1 MCAKPLVLVV
11 VVGET
16 ARAANWG
23 LNGCARQTTPQR
35 ERLGVVNFSDVRSCG
50 TNTEVSLPCMF
61 APVGRRDCSEAR
73 IRGSESLLHVLARAG
88 VAVHWRDNQSGCKGV
103 CDGLPNDTVSAV
115 NAPGLC
121 QDGRCLDEGLI
132 HDLDQRLESAKG
144 AQLMVL
150 HQPGNH
156 GPSYFRRYPPP
167 AFARHLPECRD
178 DDLRRC
184 SVEEIVNAYDNAIL
198 YTDHLLASTIAKLA
212 AHADKVD
219 SVLLY
224 VSDHGESLGEKGLF
238 LHGVPWAIGP
248 DEQTKVPM
256 VMWWSRGLAKGTG
269 VGDACMRATLVE
281 HARQKTSHDHLFHTV
296 LHAGGRALAAL
307 ALVVLA
313 ADLFRSSAGAPAR
326 AQRAYWFAVIAL
338 ALLPA
343 LKRLSLSS
351 CPWDLA
357 EFGGTAAY
365 VPHGLPGTGDGGPG
379 HCFPSGH
386 AVSAFAFF
394 GLYFL

>member
-88 VAVHWRDNQSGCKGV
+88 VSVHWRDNQSGCKGV

-150 HQPGNH
+150 HQLGNH
-156 GPSYFRRYPPP
+156 GPSYFRRYPP
-167 AFARHLPECRD
+167 
-178 DDLRRC
+178 RR
-184 SVEEIVNAYDNAIL
+184 S
-198 YTDHLLASTIAKLA
+198 
-212 AHADKVD
+212 
-219 SVLLY
+219 
-224 VSDHGESLGEKGLF
+224 
-238 LHGVPWAIGP
+238 
-248 DEQTKVPM
+248 
-256 VMWWSRGLAKGTG
+256 
-269 VGDACMRATLVE
+269 RAT
-281 HARQKTSHDHLFHTV
+281 
-296 LHAGGRALAAL
+296 
-307 ALVVLA
+307 
-313 ADLFRSSAGAPAR
+313 
-326 AQRAYWFAVIAL
+326 
-338 ALLPA
+338 
-343 LKRLSLSS
+343 
-351 CPWDLA
+351 
-357 EFGGTAAY
+357 
-365 VPHGLPGTGDGGPG
+365 
-379 HCFPSGH
+379 FPS
-386 AVSAFAFF
+386 AATTTCDAAASRRS
-394 GLYFL
+394 